1 MNPRRGQYV
10 VTRFKHFNS
19 FQAEH
24 RFAYY
29 REESLQQVRTLWFTA
44 VERGKQHSFSS
55 LASFATPALS
65 LLASRNV
72 PAAQDTGESP
82 ENPTD
87 FHPPTGDSTPP
98 RECTTEPP
106 RTTHPATPHGT
117 ALHRTAQLAAQHST
131 TRKAYNTPD
140 TNFMSPRRSRA
151 EKKKTRTKKQ
161 DRHPGKGR
169 VRVSPKIS
177 FRPRSFSSALEG
189 RRPGSGRQETAAPT
203 APTRPHFSAIAADAR
218 APHGTRAEAVARRAA
233 LLAVA
238 EEVVAAA
245 ARVLPGAVPESRE
258 ERRGKRVA
266 RGLKGAEAGGQ
277 AGRQRLGWTLH

>member
-151 EKKKTRTKKQ
+151 EKKKNKNKKTG
-161 DRHPGKGR
+161 PPPWK
-169 VRVSPKIS
+169 
-177 FRPRSFSSALEG
+177 RPRPCVAENFLPTPVFLVSVRRTSPRLRTTRDRGAHRPDPPPLLCNCCRCTSPPRDTRRSCGTSCRTPCG
-189 RRPGSGRQETAAPT
+189 RRRSCGSC
-203 APTRPHFSAIAADAR
+203 S
-218 APHGTRAEAVARRAA
+218 TRA
-233 LLAVA
+233 
-238 EEVVAAA
+238 
-245 ARVLPGAVPESRE
+245 SR
-258 ERRGKRVA
+258 
-266 RGLKGAEAGGQ
+266 GG
-277 AGRQRLGWTLH
+277 T